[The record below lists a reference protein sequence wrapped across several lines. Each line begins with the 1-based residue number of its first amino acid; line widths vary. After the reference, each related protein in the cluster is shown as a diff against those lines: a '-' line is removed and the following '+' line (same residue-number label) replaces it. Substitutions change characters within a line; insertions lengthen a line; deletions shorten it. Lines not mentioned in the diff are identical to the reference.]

1 MKIIGEIEANSIPKI
16 GKTVRDMKLSL
27 MGSEVVIIVIPAK
40 EMEWM
45 KQDFYRVVKQ
55 RQLMWKDRASLE
67 KSELFH
73 MIGIALR
80 NAKKSTCT
88 WFREAAIKIDQ
99 DAQEFDQL
107 LVAADEVRHAY
118 APTGQR
124 SGLYILISRPRDWI
138 WRVRSMCRMA
148 LR

>member
-99 DAQEFDQL
+99 DAQEFDQHSVKTL
-107 LVAADEVRHAY
+107 MFTKQDV
-118 APTGQR
+118 
-124 SGLYILISRPRDWI
+124 YILIAYNGRWVGGLGREETEKI
-138 WRVRSMCRMA
+138 VKG
-148 LR
+148 